1 VLEFIVIILGIF
13 LISEF
18 GAENIFE
25 FLWGVA
31 VIFSKF
37 IVYTLSAIIIFALFF

>member
-1 VLEFIVIILGIF
+1 VLEFFLIILGIF

-37 IVYTLSAIIIFALFF
+37 VVYTLSAIIIFALFF